1 MDPYTEFHVVN
12 NLRKYTRYEF
22 FLIPFF
28 ETVEG
33 QPSNSKLVTTYE
45 DGKRTWQFSSDS
57 YISYDSSLVPSAPPD
72 NIQIGMYNLTAG
84 WVRWAAPPAQHH
96 NGNLY
101 GYKIEVSAGNT
112 MKVLANMT
120 LNATTTSVLL
130 NNLTTTAVYSVRLNA
145 FTKAGDGPYSKPVSI
160 QIVYVLASSAQWIPL
175 AYIGISVYGSHVSC
189 ASTACASKWLS

>member
-1 MDPYTEFHVVN
+1 
-12 NLRKYTRYEF
+12 
-22 FLIPFF
+22 
-28 ETVEG
+28 
-33 QPSNSKLVTTYE
+33 
-45 DGKRTWQFSSDS
+45 
-57 YISYDSSLVPSAPPD
+57 
-72 NIQIGMYNLTAG
+72 MYNLTAG

-145 FTKAGDGPYSKPVSI
+145 FTKAGDGPYSKPVSR
-160 QIVYVLASSAQWIPL
+160 QGTPEVTVFSLYSSVLGLP
-175 AYIGISVYGSHVSC
+175 VYGPHVSC
-189 ASTACASKWLS
+189 ASAACAPKWLS

>member
-1 MDPYTEFHVVN
+1 MRV
-12 NLRKYTRYEF
+12 
-22 FLIPFF
+22 PF
-28 ETVEG
+28 
-33 QPSNSKLVTTYE
+33 
-45 DGKRTWQFSSDS
+45 
-57 YISYDSSLVPSAPPD
+57 LVPSAPPD

-145 FTKAGDGPYSKPVSI
+145 FTKAGDGPYSKPVSRQGI
-160 QIVYVLASSAQWIPL
+160 HEAAAFSLHSSCLGLA
-175 AYIGISVYGSHVSC
+175 VYGSHVPC
-189 ASTACASKWLS
+189 ASTTCAPEWLS

>member
-1 MDPYTEFHVVN
+1 
-12 NLRKYTRYEF
+12 
-22 FLIPFF
+22 
-28 ETVEG
+28 
-33 QPSNSKLVTTYE
+33 
-45 DGKRTWQFSSDS
+45 
-57 YISYDSSLVPSAPPD
+57 
-72 NIQIGMYNLTAG
+72 MYNLTAG
-84 WVRWAAPPAQHH
+84 WVRWTPPPSQHH

-160 QIVYVLASSAQWIPL
+160 DEYIKYVIYSIAILHSHNLYLFHFYLIMYFQ
-175 AYIGISVYGSHVSC
+175 SVI
-189 ASTACASKWLS
+189 